1 MLFKETNRSGASW
14 RSYGYEKSTAIDFS
28 WWLGHFQT
36 GRSFKEEKCFEFR
49 GNGWS
54 HEVSGFVCCHCIVY
68 CTFPS
73 KSIYLLDEVGR
84 EGGSHHWKFQTGFK
98 GCCQG
103 MPVPGAS
110 QLELFAAAL
119 VLLKVG
125 KAESAG
131 WEYFFMPSCN
141 PSCACWKFEESV
153 SERQDCVSRMW
164 VPH

>member
-49 GNGWS
+49 GNGHGWS

-125 KAESAG
+125 KAESGKRWLGILPYAILQP
-131 WEYFFMPSCN
+131 FMCML
-141 PSCACWKFEESV
+141 KV
-153 SERQDCVSRMW
+153 SGVGIRKARLCE
-164 VPH
+164 